1 MRRSAPSPWR
11 GTNRRRLSVLSNNR
25 FVKAGGVIGYGNVL
39 AARTNGGYRRYFA
52 VAAGIGRPWTGAS
65 ALGNRT
71 QDHGPPPATGGQSR
85 LHPKRAVN
93 ARVCD
98 RPTTPGSVT
107 NCSGAVVYSPDFVR
121 VATSPPALPPSSV
134 SGAGA
139 IGRAGSRCFGR
150 CPWRPP
156 SVSRQNTNA
165 ADGVCH
171 VAPRTRPHAVAMI
184 GAETAAHRS
193 TACEN
198 GSANRR

>member
-98 RPTTPGSVT
+98 RPTTPGSMT

-156 SVSRQNTNA
+156 SVSRQNTM
-165 ADGVCH
+165 
-171 VAPRTRPHAVAMI
+171 PLM
-184 GAETAAHRS
+184 
-193 TACEN
+193 
-198 GSANRR
+198 GSAVWRREHGCTRSP